1 MLFLQDRVFWTDGE
15 NQAIYGANKFS
26 GSDVV
31 TLASNLN
38 DPQDIIVYHELIQL
52 SGKKDFKQKEPDMIS
67 QRSLSFLL
75 CETVFKCGFSFFYA
89 LKAKKH
95 QFHKHCYQGIRLFS
109 FNQNAAK
116 RISSLTRFYSLFY
129 ILWCRSH
136 FFCRWLL
143 FLAKNCCT
151 CSSECLLTNL
161 KDLTMSQ
168 TLYMSAVINVLTT
181 NCLSG

>member
-75 CETVFKCGFSFFYA
+75 CETVFKCGFSSFFM
-89 LKAKKH
+89 L
-95 QFHKHCYQGIRLFS
+95 
-109 FNQNAAK
+109 
-116 RISSLTRFYSLFY
+116 
-129 ILWCRSH
+129 
-136 FFCRWLL
+136 
-143 FLAKNCCT
+143 
-151 CSSECLLTNL
+151 
-161 KDLTMSQ
+161 
-168 TLYMSAVINVLTT
+168 
-181 NCLSG
+181 